1 MSPTKTAT
9 SANRSEQILGR
20 GLLAALFISLLA
32 LKRSV
37 RFPHER
43 LAQCQSHFSS
53 FIFLQTIAVCPV
65 FESIFVVTGRQ
76 LQDTVFA
83 FYCLITTQCSISS
96 AVGGGI
102 WLRIGAIGRCLAA
115 QPTKNRK
122 EMSQSFFIATAAN
135 WPNSSR

>member
-1 MSPTKTAT
+1 MMID
-9 SANRSEQILGR
+9 ANDILAR
-20 GLLAALFISLLA
+20 LAR
-32 LKRSV
+32 LKHS
-37 RFPHER
+37 HER

-83 FYCLITTQCSISS
+83 FSCLITTQCSISS

-115 QPTKNRK
+115 QPTRNRK
-122 EMSQSFFIATAAN
+122 EMSHSFFIATATN